1 MSFAVRFASLLALV
15 APICIPAHAENAP
28 VLGIDYEVGT
38 SLVCDTQGQVERF
51 VALYSGDMKDTIK
64 LVNAEEHDPTACALA
79 NVAFVRG
86 TEFGTARHGDDA
98 FQVVHILIVGVS
110 TDNGVQA
117 VRPAAYYSLFRI
129 KEFAV

>member
-1 MSFAVRFASLLALV
+1 MSFAARFAPLLALV
-15 APICIPAHAENAP
+15 GPFCVPAHAENVP
-28 VLGIDYEVGT
+28 VLGIDYEIGT
-38 SLVCDTQGQVERF
+38 SLVCDTQSQAERF
-51 VALYSGDMKDTIK
+51 VVLYTGDVQATIK
-64 LVNAEEHDPTACALA
+64 AVNAEEHDPTACALG

-86 TEFGTARHGDDA
+86 NHLGMARHGDDA
-98 FQVVHILIVGVS
+98 FEVVRILIVGVN

>member
-1 MSFAVRFASLLALV
+1 
-15 APICIPAHAENAP
+15 
-28 VLGIDYEVGT
+28 VLGIDYEIGT
-38 SLVCDTQGQVERF
+38 SLVCDTRGQVERF

-64 LVNAEEHDPTACALA
+64 LVNAEEHD
-79 NVAFVRG
+79 AFVRG
-86 TEFGTARHGDDA
+86 TELGTARHGDDA

>member
-15 APICIPAHAENAP
+15 APICISAHAENAP

-38 SLVCDTQGQVERF
+38 SLVCDTRGQVERF

-86 TEFGTARHGDDA
+86 TELGTARHGDDA